1 MTLLGVNWL
10 GTTLLGMT
18 WLSVAIVA
26 ASAAALIAAYMR
38 KPRALRRLRLSTAK
52 FLVDLSPATRSRIAL
67 APLLQSPLF
76 WVRMLTLA
84 LIAAALL
91 MVVKWNPAGG
101 EARLGLRIVV
111 DTTASMGV
119 TAGPG
124 AGGAAAMTRAAEAR
138 ALVEALL
145 KDKDAER
152 RAQNFRLCVTIL
164 AVDRETRDVSRSSD
178 ALPADMD
185 AAFTPRR
192 LGGDPRLL
200 ESVALGEDSR
210 CRPTHAIVVTDRRK
224 PAVPAAADGRSVLW
238 WQVGRPVPNAA
249 IEAVTVDADPLIEG
263 PVRVRFAVRQYG
275 GTGGPSRQPVVTRPD
290 GTSVQP
296 DAAGCGLG
304 VDEFCFEAPAPGRY
318 AVALSGTDAFAG
330 DDRAVV
336 DVSEI
341 KTLAVEWR
349 LTQIP
354 APPALHVDT
363 GPGAILVARTEDNPD
378 VASRRAVLVG
388 GDWPLRPG
396 GSKLGFFNA
405 EDPLLENV
413 NIDLLE
419 QAAPS
424 RVPVPAGFVRAASAD
439 DGGDIVARRVSPRA
453 AIIPPPLLRPDT
465 AAPLRNA
472 SLLLFANAL
481 RYVSEDQAPPAA
493 VSFIDADGHELPGV
507 EFESNTAEDGDRT
520 DLTAAIAPEKA
531 SGGDGPPPLWP
542 WLVVLALAVLAA
554 ERAAAL
560 AWRTA

>member
-1 MTLLGVNWL
+1 MTLLW
-10 GTTLLGMT
+10 TTLFGMVPLVT

-76 WVRMLTLA
+76 WVRLLMLA
-84 LIAAALL
+84 LVAAALL

-101 EARLGLRIVV
+101 EARLGLRVVV

-119 TAGPG
+119 AAGPG
-124 AGGAAAMTRAAEAR
+124 GGDAATRAAEAR

-145 KDKDAER
+145 KDKDADR
-152 RAQNFRLCVTIL
+152 RARHFRLCVTIL
-164 AVDRETRDVSRSSD
+164 AVDRETREIARMSD
-178 ALPADMD
+178 APPAGID
-185 AAFTPRR
+185 AAFTPRP

-210 CRPTHAIVVTDRRK
+210 CPPTHAIVVTDRRK
-224 PAVPAAADGRSVLW
+224 PAIPAAADGRSVLW
-238 WQVGRPVPNAA
+238 WQVGQPAPNAA
-249 IEAVTVDADPLIEG
+249 IEAVAVDADPLIEG

-275 GTGGPSRQPVVTRPD
+275 TGGQPRMPAVTRPD
-290 GTSVQP
+290 GSAARP
-296 DAAGCGLG
+296 DAAARCGLG
-304 VDEFCFEAPAPGRY
+304 AGEFCFEAPAPGRY
-318 AVALSGTDAFAG
+318 AIALLGADAFAG

-336 DVSEI
+336 DVPEI
-341 KTLAVEWR
+341 KALAVDWR
-349 LTQIP
+349 LRQIP
-354 APPALHVDT
+354 APPALRVDA
-363 GPGAILVARTEDNPD
+363 GGDAILVARVEDNPD

-388 GDWPLRPG
+388 GDWPPRPG
-396 GSKLGFFNA
+396 GSRLGFFNPG
-405 EDPLLENV
+405 DPLLENV

-419 QAAPS
+419 QASPP
-424 RVPVPAGFVRAASAD
+424 RGPVPAGFVRAASAD
-439 DGGDIVARRVSPRA
+439 DGGDIVARRASPRA
-453 AIIPPPLLRPDT
+453 AIVPPPLLRPDA

-481 RYVSEDQAPPAA
+481 RYVSEEAAPQAA
-493 VSFIDADGHELPGV
+493 VSFIDAGGHELPGV
-507 EFESNTAEDGDRT
+507 AFESDTAEDGDRT
-520 DLTAAIAPEKA
+520 DLLAAIAPERVG
-531 SGGDGPPPLWP
+531 SGGDGPLLWP
-542 WLVVLALAVLAA
+542 WLVVAALAVLAA